1 MEPDFS
7 DLDLEDLLLDPAAP
21 PASRRR
27 VLGGLLTATG
37 SLFLGACETNPN
49 LRRPGGG
56 TAQAPA
62 AAPYPHPSAPA
73 PQAPQQPVLAS
84 YPNQNP
90 GYFGGSFDPG
100 TPPPPV
106 SAKAAIV
113 VQANTGNVLYARN
126 ADTKRPAASTQK
138 LLLGL
143 LIAERGG
150 LNQNVTVQSSDTY
163 CEPTKM
169 GIQPGQVYQRGYLLR
184 TVLIRSSNDIARCL
198 ARDHSGSESAF
209 AAAMNHRARQLGMNN
224 SYFTNSNGLPSPS
237 GQYSTARDLS
247 ILAAACMRH
256 SEIREAVKTRNTTF
270 RFSDGRTVPVNNT
283 NKVLGTFPYCT
294 GMKTGY
300 TNAAGR
306 CLVSSASYQGR
317 NVIAVI
323 LGSQT
328 PQVWTESLALLKW
341 VLGV

>member
-1 MEPDFS
+1 MEPELS
-7 DLDLEDLLLDPAAP
+7 DLELSKIILEESSSPT
-21 PASRRR
+21 SRRR
-27 VLGGLLTATG
+27 VLGGLFTATG
-37 SLFLGACETNPN
+37 SLFLGGCGTDSN
-49 LRRPGGG
+49 LPTAANRPS
-56 TAQAPA
+56 ANYPAP
-62 AAPYPHPSAPA
+62 PAPA
-73 PQAPQQPVLAS
+73 PPASQPVLAN
-84 YPNQNP
+84 YPDNNP
-90 GYFGGSFDPG
+90 GFFNSGFDPK
-100 TPPPPV
+100 TQPPSV
-106 SAKAAIV
+106 TAKAAIV
-113 VQANTGNVLYARN
+113 VQANTGKVLYARN
-126 ADTKRPAASTQK
+126 ADTKRAAASTQK
-138 LLLGL
+138 LLMAL

-150 LNQNVTVQSSDTY
+150 LNQNVTVQASDTY

-169 GIQPGQVYQRGYLLR
+169 GIQSGQVYQRGYLLR

-209 AAAMNHRARQLGMNN
+209 AAAMTRRAKQLGMNN
-224 SYFTNSNGLPSPS
+224 SYFTNSNGLPSPP

-256 SEIREAVKTRNTTF
+256 SAIRDAVKTRSTTF
-270 RFSDGRTVPVNNT
+270 EFSNGKTVPVTNT

-328 PQVWTESLALLKW
+328 PQVWSESQALLKW
-341 VLGV
+341 GLGV